1 MSRTR
6 GSRVGTAS
14 GPRTAHKTDTRNPP
28 APTDSFRMQVTY
40 TETYPDEPPELE
52 LEPLEGEVDES
63 ELEFMK
69 AGLLE
74 SANESVGMVSER
86 ANLLT

>member
-1 MSRTR
+1 
-6 GSRVGTAS
+6 
-14 GPRTAHKTDTRNPP
+14 
-28 APTDSFRMQVTY
+28 MQVTY